1 METIVIHIMKIHANV
16 SSNTSL
22 SISKYDQ
29 KKFSFFVKWQFFYS
43 SHRSVPHLK
52 YTFKEEKEYEN
63 SQPYLGVWKYIH
75 LIFLVVVQK

>member
-29 KKFSFFVKWQFFYS
+29 KKFSFFVKW
-43 SHRSVPHLK
+43 
-52 YTFKEEKEYEN
+52 
-63 SQPYLGVWKYIH
+63 
-75 LIFLVVVQK
+75 